1 MSAANSQDS
10 NQSLQSSPCSSFYSE
25 HSKTKLRET
34 SGTSCNSQQ
43 KYFRTKRNSIQQK
56 EFSNQKP
63 NCRQG
68 FLNYSSEDFTE
79 QQSQISLEQI
89 NIIVNNYPYEEPLEA
104 CRSNGN
110 YDRIK
115 SKEIGGEKTLLDYP
129 PRLST
134 NGCNGRLLPELPIT
148 SLHNS
153 QSPKLSCQFTN
164 SSVSSSTAHINST
177 VEDISQVEQQP
188 LISKPDSRASWSSSG
203 DQAGGEEDVEEEEE
217 EEEVK
222 PYSSSEGGGSIAMA
236 VGIFVATVVGT
247 PVFFAAGIKL
257 GMFAGIAGGAM
268 GYTTGKMFA
277 DHE

>member
-1 MSAANSQDS
+1 M
-10 NQSLQSSPCSSFYSE
+10 CS
-25 HSKTKLRET
+25 
-34 SGTSCNSQQ
+34 SQQ
-43 KYFRTKRNSIQQK
+43 KYFRTKQNSIQQK

-89 NIIVNNYPYEEPLEA
+89 NIIVNNYSYEEPLEA
-104 CRSNGN
+104 SNSNGN

-115 SKEIGGEKTLLDYP
+115 SKEMGGQKTFLDYP
-129 PRLST
+129 QRLST

-148 SLHNS
+148 RLHNS
-153 QSPKLSCQFTN
+153 QSPKLGCQFTN
-164 SSVSSSTAHINST
+164 SYGSSSHINST
-177 VEDISQVEQQP
+177 LEDISQASAEEQK
-188 LISKPDSRASWSSSG
+188 LISKPGSRTSWSSSTE
-203 DQAGGEEDVEEEEE
+203 QAEVEEE

>member
-1 MSAANSQDS
+1 M
-10 NQSLQSSPCSSFYSE
+10 
-25 HSKTKLRET
+25 
-34 SGTSCNSQQ
+34 
-43 KYFRTKRNSIQQK
+43 
-56 EFSNQKP
+56 
-63 NCRQG
+63 
-68 FLNYSSEDFTE
+68 
-79 QQSQISLEQI
+79 EQI

-104 CRSNGN
+104 SRSNGN
-110 YDRIK
+110 HDRIK
-115 SKEIGGEKTLLDYP
+115 SKETFLDYP

-148 SLHNS
+148 RLHNS
-153 QSPKLSCQFTN
+153 HSHKLSCQFTN
-164 SSVSSSTAHINST
+164 SQSSSHTHIAST
-177 VEDISQVEQQP
+177 VEEVSPDISQATEHQN
-188 LISKPDSRASWSSSG
+188 LISKSASRASWSSSIE
-203 DQAGGEEDVEEEEE
+203 QAGGKKEEEDGEEEEEEE

-222 PYSSSEGGGSIAMA
+222 PYTNTEGGGSIAMA